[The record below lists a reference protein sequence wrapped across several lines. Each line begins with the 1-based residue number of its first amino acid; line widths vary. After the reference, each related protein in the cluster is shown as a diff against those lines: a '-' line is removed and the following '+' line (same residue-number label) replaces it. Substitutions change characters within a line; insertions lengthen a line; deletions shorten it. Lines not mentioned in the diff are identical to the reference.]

1 MFRQKKRIQLG
12 VMLGTAYNHHTP
24 QKHFCL
30 HTPGFLFNHR
40 STMETHMEKKYT
52 FDAGAQLMP
61 GSKVTQQKRGAT
73 GARKHPFDAVNQI
86 TYIALSWPA

>member
-1 MFRQKKRIQLG
+1 
-12 VMLGTAYNHHTP
+12 
-24 QKHFCL
+24 
-30 HTPGFLFNHR
+30 
-40 STMETHMEKKYT
+40 METHMEKKYT